1 MITKNPKI
9 NETEVKNLNKLKLS
23 IPNCLKVKIS
33 RFSKISTKKNCVEIK
48 KIKGNISY
56 NNDGAFKDDNMRG
69 VIKFASLFFKKF
81 ASSIK
86 LIIKIKI
93 KKIPDTNKI
102 FFKNFFNKYCL

>member
-1 MITKNPKI
+1 M
-9 NETEVKNLNKLKLS
+9 NEAPVKNLNKLKLS

-33 RFSKISTKKNCVEIK
+33 LFSKISMKKNCVEIK
-48 KIKGNISY
+48 KINGNISY
-56 NNDGAFKDDNMRG
+56 NKEGALSDERIRG
-69 VIKFASLFFKKF
+69 VIKFASLPFKKL

-93 KKIPDTNKI
+93 KKIPEINKI